1 MRRAAVLVSAGLPR
15 CWRRAASAQND
26 RPRNLILFVP
36 DGLRGRIVTPQTAP
50 TMAEVRDKGVNFK
63 NSHSLFP
70 TFTTANASAMATGH
84 HLGDTGDFSNTI
96 YTGYPVEAAG
106 GTVTPFLESDPVL
119 RDVDE
124 HFGGD
129 YLNEETVL
137 KMARA
142 KGYSTAAMGKLGPT
156 LIFDHTDK
164 IGADG
169 LHSIVIDD
177 ATGSKNGVP
186 LSQEMQAALTKAGLP
201 LVTPSRG
208 ESAKAGDAKT
218 PGTLVPN
225 TAQQAYFADVATKVV
240 LPMFKARNKPFVLV
254 FWSRDPDGSQHNN
267 GDSLNTVTP
276 GINGPTS
283 IAGIHNADDNLAQ
296 LRKALDDLGLAA
308 STNII
313 ISSDHGFSTI
323 SKESKS
329 SPAAKASYDDTPK
342 DFLPMG
348 FLAIDLAKALDLPL
362 FDPNDKNARVADNAH
377 PKAGNGLL
385 GNDPDKPDLVVAN
398 NGGSD
403 LIYLPN
409 KDKKLAARTIKAL
422 LEQDYVSG
430 LFVDDKLGRF
440 PGTLEMSQLGLKG
453 KAVTPTPSI
462 VVNFRSYTTGCDEP
476 TNCSVEVADTVLRQ
490 GQGMHGSFGRG
501 DTMNFTAAI
510 GPDFK
515 AGYVDPLPVSNAD
528 VGMTIAQ
535 LMGLHTAAAGGLIGR
550 VMSEALPNGIIPKAA
565 DGNDHLQAGSQR
577 TADDREVP
585 ARAVATLFRC
595 GGISGANGRPRSRR
609 RQTKNGG
616 EITPPSQLC
625 RFPGDGYIPMSN
637 TFGRCASGNAA
648 APTMVATILIRVRLL
663 RCLPRIWLAIHSSI
677 SVSTSTARSA
687 PSFRSRCPATAQ
699 RCAAAP
705 ASRTRR
711 PRDARLP
718 WPTGRRNVRRRC
730 ARRRHR

>member
-1 MRRAAVLVSAGLPR
+1 MRRSLMLLSAGLTMFSAG
-15 CWRRAASAQND
+15 AASAQTTTPHNV
-26 RPRNLILFVP
+26 ILFVP

-50 TMAEVRDKGVNFK
+50 AMAELRDKGVHFR

-84 HLGDTGDFSNTI
+84 YLGDSGDFSNTI
-96 YTGYPVEAAG
+96 YTGYPVAAAG

-119 RDVDE
+119 HDVDE

-129 YLNEETVL
+129 YLNEETIL

-142 KGYSTAAMGKLGPT
+142 KGYSTAAIGKLGPT

-177 ATGSKNGVP
+177 STGGKGGVP
-186 LSQEMQAALTKAGLP
+186 LSDEMKAALAKANLP
-201 LVTPSRG
+201 LETPSRG
-208 ESAKAGDAKT
+208 DNAKAGDSKT
-218 PGTLVPN
+218 AGTTVPN
-225 TAQQAYFADVATKVV
+225 TRQQAYFTDVAAKVV
-240 LPMFKARNKPFVLV
+240 LPMFKARNKPFVMV
-254 FWSRDPDGSQHNN
+254 VWSRDPDGSQHNN

-283 IAGIHNADDNLAQ
+283 LAGIKNADDNLAQ

-308 STNII
+308 TTNII

-323 SKESKS
+323 SKESKT
-329 SPAAKASYDDTPK
+329 SPSVKNTYPDTPK

-348 FLAIDLAKALDLPL
+348 FLAIDLAKTLDLPL
-362 FDPNDKNARVADNAH
+362 FDPNDKNAAVADNAY

-385 GNDPDKPDLVVAN
+385 GKDPAKPDLVVAT

-409 KDKKLAARTIKAL
+409 KDKKLAERTVKAL

-430 LFVDDKLGRF
+430 IFVDDKLGRF

-453 KAVTPTPSI
+453 KAVTPNPSI
-462 VVNFRSYTTGCDEP
+462 VVNFRSYATGCDEP
-476 TNCSVEVADTVLRQ
+476 TNCSVEIADTVLRQ

-501 DTMNFTAAI
+501 DTLNFTAAI

-528 VGMTIAQ
+528 VGKTIAQ
-535 LMGLHTAAAGGLIGR
+535 LMNLRATANGGLVGR
-550 VMSEALPNGIIPKAA
+550 VMSEALPGGIVPKAA
-565 DGNDHLQAGSQR
+565 DGSIVSKPAANGLKTVVKYQRVLSQR
-577 TADDREVP
+577 YFD
-585 ARAVATLFRC
+585 VA
-595 GGISGANGRPRSRR
+595 G
-609 RQTKNGG
+609 
-616 EITPPSQLC
+616 
-625 RFPGDGYIPMSN
+625 FPGRTVGLD
-637 TFGRCASGNAA
+637 ADSGKQK
-648 APTMVATILIRVRLL
+648 
-663 RCLPRIWLAIHSSI
+663 
-677 SVSTSTARSA
+677 TA
-687 PSFRSRCPATAQ
+687 
-699 RCAAAP
+699 
-705 ASRTRR
+705 
-711 PRDARLP
+711 
-718 WPTGRRNVRRRC
+718 GK
-730 ARRRHR
+730 

>member
-1 MRRAAVLVSAGLPR
+1 MRRSLALLFAGLMVL
-15 CWRRAASAQND
+15 AAGIASAQNGT
-26 RPRNLILFVP
+26 PHNVILFVP

-50 TMAEVRDKGVNFK
+50 AMAEVRDKGVNFT
-63 NSHSLFP
+63 NPHSLFP

-84 HLGDTGDFSNTI
+84 YLGDTGDFSNTI
-96 YTGYPVEAAG
+96 FTGYPVGPAN
-106 GTVTPFLESDPVL
+106 GTVTPFLEVNPVII
-119 RDVDE
+119 DVDE

-142 KGYSTAAMGKLGPT
+142 KGYSTAALGKLGPT

-177 ATGSKNGVP
+177 ATGGKNGVP
-186 LSQEMQAALTKAGLP
+186 LSNEMKDALTKANLP
-201 LVTPSRG
+201 LATPARG
-208 ESAKAGDAKT
+208 DNSKAGDAKT
-218 PGTLVPN
+218 PGTTVAN

-254 FWSRDPDGSQHNN
+254 FWSRDPDGSQHNT

-283 IAGIHNADDNLAQ
+283 MAGIRNADDNLAQ

-308 STNII
+308 TTNII

-323 SKESKS
+323 SKESKT
-329 SPAAKASYDDTPK
+329 SPAAKAGYEDTPK

-348 FLAIDLAKALDLPL
+348 FLAIDLAKALNLPL
-362 FDPNDKNARVADNAH
+362 FDPNDNNARVGDNAH

-385 GNDPDKPDLVVAN
+385 GRDPAKPDLVIAT

-409 KDKKLAARTIKAL
+409 KDKKLARRTVKAL

-430 LFVDDKLGRF
+430 LFVEDDLGKI
-440 PGTLEMSQLGLKG
+440 PGTLPLSQLGLRG
-453 KAVTPTPSI
+453 KAVTPHPAI
-462 VVNFRSYTTGCDEP
+462 VVNFRSYSTGCDEP

-501 DTMNFTAAI
+501 DTMNFMAAI

-515 AGYVDPLPVSNAD
+515 AAYVDALPVSNAD
-528 VGMTIAQ
+528 VGA
-535 LMGLHTAAAGGLIGR
+535 TAARLLGLTQKPNGVLLGR
-550 VMSEALPNGIIPKAA
+550 VITEAMPNGVTPQAFSVTVKSQPSANGLRTVLNSQRVLSQRYFDAAGFAGRTVGIEA
-565 DGNDHLQAGSQR
+565 DGSKQK
-577 TADDREVP
+577 TAE
-585 ARAVATLFRC
+585 
-595 GGISGANGRPRSRR
+595 
-609 RQTKNGG
+609 Q
-616 EITPPSQLC
+616 
-625 RFPGDGYIPMSN
+625 
-637 TFGRCASGNAA
+637 
-648 APTMVATILIRVRLL
+648 
-663 RCLPRIWLAIHSSI
+663 
-677 SVSTSTARSA
+677 
-687 PSFRSRCPATAQ
+687 
-699 RCAAAP
+699 
-705 ASRTRR
+705 
-711 PRDARLP
+711 
-718 WPTGRRNVRRRC
+718 
-730 ARRRHR
+730 